1 MQFIQQNA
9 PNRAIT
15 QLDQHALKIGD
26 QTFTRSFW
34 ADDTGAGYFE
44 AANVSELTLAQV
56 DEIAAREPDVVL
68 LGTGSKIQFPSSQW
82 RAAFLSQRIGI
93 EVMDLPAAA
102 RTFNVLL
109 GEQRRVLLIALLP
122 RIA

>member
-1 MQFIQQNA
+1 MQFIQQTS

-15 QLDQHALKIGD
+15 QLDKHVVKIGE
-26 QTFTRSFW
+26 QAFTRSFW
-34 ADDTGAGYFE
+34 ADDEGAGDFE
-44 AANVSELTLAQV
+44 ASNVSELTLAQV
-56 DEIAAREPDVVL
+56 DAIVARAPDVVL
-68 LGTGSKIQFPSSQW
+68 LGTGSRIEFPSSQW

-109 GEQRRVLLIALLP
+109 GEHRRVLLIALLP